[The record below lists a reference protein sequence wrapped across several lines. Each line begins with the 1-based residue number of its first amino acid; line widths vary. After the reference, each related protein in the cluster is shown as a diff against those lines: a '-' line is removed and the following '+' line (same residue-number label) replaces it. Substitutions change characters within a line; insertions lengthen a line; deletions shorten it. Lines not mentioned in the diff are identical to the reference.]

1 MDFGLSEEVSL
12 LQNTM
17 GDITDEYGLEY
28 WREKDEADEFPTEVW
43 EELTEAGF
51 VGMMVPEEY
60 GGTGYGMTEMVTT
73 SLEFG
78 RQGGGVS
85 GPNLLTSPVLGTS
98 LLRENGMKE
107 QKDRFLPEIVDG
119 AFVAIGLTEPDA
131 GTDTAG
137 IKMRAEKEGDEYVL
151 NGTKIWMTGGEY
163 ADYIITLARTDP
175 IDEGARHEGIS
186 LFFVPTDDPG
196 FEFNKIDKLS
206 MRTLRS
212 YEVVY
217 DGVRVPEENLI
228 GTEGKGFFHILNT
241 LNTERINWAAIP
253 IGAGEL
259 ALDIAVDYANERETF
274 GEKIGRNQGIQFP
287 LAEVKANLE
296 AAKLL
301 CYKAAWLYDN
311 DKDCGME
318 SNSAKLVGAQ
328 AGFDAANQAIQTLGG
343 MGFANEYHVERLFR
357 DIRLAQ
363 VAPVSDELVKAYIG
377 EHELGLPRSY

>member
-1 MDFGLSEEVSL
+1 MQFSLREEVIL
-12 LQNTM
+12 LQNTINE
-17 GDITDEYGLEY
+17 ITDEFDLEY
-28 WREKDEADEFPTEVW
+28 WRRKDEADEFPAEVW
-43 EELTEAGF
+43 DELTEAGF
-51 VGMMVPEEY
+51 SGMLVPQEY
-60 GGTGYGMTEMVTT
+60 GGSGYGMTEMVST

-85 GPNLLTSPVLGTS
+85 GPNLLTSPVMGTS
-98 LLRENGMKE
+98 LLLENGTEE
-107 QKDRFLPEIVDG
+107 QKERFLPQIVDG
-119 AFVAIGLTEPDA
+119 AFIAIGLTEPDA

-137 IKMRAEKEGDEYVL
+137 IKMRAAQDGDEYVL
-151 NGTKIWMTGGEY
+151 NGTKIWMTGGAN
-163 ADYIITLARTDP
+163 ADYITTLARTTP
-175 IDEGARHEGIS
+175 MDEGARHEGIS
-186 LFFVPTDDPG
+186 LFFVPTDDDG
-196 FEFNKIDKLS
+196 FEFNKIDKMS

-217 DGVRVPEENLI
+217 DDVRVPEENLI

-259 ALDIAVDYANERETF
+259 ALDLAVDYANEREAF
-274 GEKIGRNQGIQFP
+274 GHEIGQNQGIQFP
-287 LAEVKANLE
+287 LAEARAQLE

-311 DKDCGME
+311 DEECGME
-318 SNSAKLVGAQ
+318 ANAAKLMGAQ
-328 AGFDAANQAIQTLGG
+328 AGFDAVNQAVQTHGG

-357 DIRLAQ
+357 DVRLAQ
-363 VAPVSDELVKAYIG
+363 IAPVSDELVKAYIG